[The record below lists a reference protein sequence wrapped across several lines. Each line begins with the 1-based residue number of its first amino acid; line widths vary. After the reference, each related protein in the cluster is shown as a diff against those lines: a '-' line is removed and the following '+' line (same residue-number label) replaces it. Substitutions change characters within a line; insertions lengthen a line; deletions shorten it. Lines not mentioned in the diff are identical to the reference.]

1 MLANC
6 DLVDRE
12 KQFMDKK
19 KTFQGYLQDI
29 YWNSLSE
36 PCEKKLDMV
45 QSPAYIKKTS
55 AICFHEYKIL

>member
-45 QSPAYIKKTS
+45 QSA
-55 AICFHEYKIL
+55 A

>member
-29 YWNSLSE
+29 Y
-36 PCEKKLDMV
+36 
-45 QSPAYIKKTS
+45 
-55 AICFHEYKIL
+55 